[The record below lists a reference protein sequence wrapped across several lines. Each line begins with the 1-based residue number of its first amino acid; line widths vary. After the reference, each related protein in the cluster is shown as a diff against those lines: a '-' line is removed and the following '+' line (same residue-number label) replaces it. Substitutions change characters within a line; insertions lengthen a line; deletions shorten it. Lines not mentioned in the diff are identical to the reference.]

1 MEMNGHPPSLKHI
14 IFAPTNSTDSRM
26 NESIKT
32 FSLVVI
38 TICVFI
44 MTVIDILN
52 LMEERKERSAAPV
65 AVTSGVT
72 HASPVPAPAAN
83 TAVPDVSNQPKTS
96 IEFSETKF
104 DFGEIKEGDVV
115 KHVFAFTNTGSN
127 PLIIAEAH
135 GSCGCT
141 VPSYPKEPI
150 PPGGKSSVEVKF
162 NSLAKPGLQEKT
174 VTLTANTDPA
184 QTVLTINSDVK
195 RKE

>member
-1 MEMNGHPPSLKHI
+1 
-14 IFAPTNSTDSRM
+14 M

-44 MTVIDILN
+44 MTVIDVLN
-52 LMEERKERSAAPV
+52 LIEERKEQKAPVAATSGAAPASAVAATKSAAP
-65 AVTSGVT
+65 
-72 HASPVPAPAAN
+72 
-83 TAVPDVSNQPKTS
+83 DFSNEPKTT
-96 IEFSETKF
+96 IKFSETKF

-115 KHVFAFTNTGSN
+115 KHVFEFTNTGSN
-127 PLIIAEAH
+127 PLLIADAR

-141 VPSYPKEPI
+141 VASYPKDPV

-174 VTLTANTDPA
+174 VTITANTDPA
-184 QTVLTINSDVK
+184 QTLLTINSDVK